1 MDSESPNLAVTI
13 RPVGP
18 EDAEAVWN
26 ISRQEGVF
34 ETTLTLPSD
43 RLQNRADRLLTLSAD
58 QHWLVAEIDGAV
70 VGLAGLD
77 VGKGRLRHSGHVFV
91 FVARDYQGKGAGTQ
105 LLQALLDLA
114 DNWLLL
120 RRVELTVL
128 VENEH
133 AKRLYERLGFEVEGR
148 RKMSII
154 SRGELVDEWLMARY
168 R

>member
-1 MDSESPNLAVTI
+1 MELSRPAVTI
-13 RPVGP
+13 RSVRP
-18 EDAEAVWN
+18 EDAEALWR
-26 ISRQEGVF
+26 ISLQAGVF

-43 RLQNRADRLLTLSAD
+43 RLDKRQERLTQLGPD
-58 QHWLVAEIDGAV
+58 EHWFVAEVDGEAA
-70 VGLAGLD
+70 GLAGLD
-77 VGKGRLRHSGHVFV
+77 VGKGRLRHSGYLFL
-91 FVARDYQGKGAGTQ
+91 FVARPHQGQGIGTR
-105 LLQALLDLA
+105 LLETLLDLA

-148 RKMSII
+148 RKMSLIAH
-154 SRGELVDEWLMARY
+154 GELVDEWLMARY